1 MMKYKFE
8 RGTFPSLGL
17 LKERTMIK
25 KCLLCFLFFFI
36 IGLVI
41 SSKCCAVDIG
51 GKIAHWSFD
60 TCNGDDSSFNGY
72 DGVVH
77 GNPQCVDGV
86 KGKALKFRRDAIDY
100 IMINKD
106 IKLGIDYEEFT
117 IVAWFKV
124 EEQGENIKDPRKNPM
139 GVHSIITRPF
149 YADSYEENFFWD
161 DAWELYVNTSY
172 EYTDI
177 SVTDF
182 IEEYNV
188 NFTFNAEFGGDT
200 GIQTIDNKMHFVAL
214 RWRLTEEEGVWE
226 GSLTLD
232 NVTITEDLYYW
243 TPFVELDF
251 PNEDVPLCISCYDEG
266 ELAEEGLEDYPIY
279 ITLDEL
285 QIYDEYL
292 SKVNIVLLYQEGIG
306 NTTTTT
312 TIIVPTTT
320 TTIETIETTTT
331 TTTNIDEDI
340 LCPVTEI
347 YGTDSEEAKLLR
359 AFRDTVLNNNTT
371 GKELVKLYYAY
382 APSMVKII
390 NDKEVRKE
398 VKETI
403 SSVLKIIN

>member
-1 MMKYKFE
+1 MKV
-8 RGTFPSLGL
+8 RIASL
-17 LKERTMIK
+17 IIISV
-25 KCLLCFLFFFI
+25 FFGYSI
-36 IGLVI
+36 ATAEV
-41 SSKCCAVDIG
+41 G

-86 KGKALKFRRDAIDY
+86 KGKALRFKRDATEY

-106 IKLGIDYEEFT
+106 IKLGIDYDEFT
-117 IVAWFKV
+117 IVGWFKV
-124 EEQGENIKDPRKNPM
+124 EEQGDNILDPRKNPM

-188 NFTFNAEFGGDT
+188 NFSFNAEFGGDT

-226 GSLTLD
+226 GSMTLD

-251 PNEDVPLCISCYDEG
+251 PDEDVPLCISCYDEG

-292 SKVNIVLLYQEGIG
+292 SKVNIVKLYQEGLP
-306 NTTTTT
+306 TTTTT
-312 TIIVPTTT
+312 TIAEETTTT

-331 TTTNIDEDI
+331 TTIDDDI

-347 YGTDSEEAKLLR
+347 YGTNSEEANLLR
-359 AFRDTVLNNNTT
+359 IFRDTILNNDIT

-382 APSMVKII
+382 APLVTQII
-390 NDKEVRKE
+390 KNDKEVRE
-398 VKETI
+398 TVKETI
-403 SSVLKIIN
+403 SSVYKLLK